1 MELKDIRQPRSRF
14 RKVNRVDLVT
24 MSIAREAAL
33 LDLGDRMRTVDDYV
47 DMFDVSRGTVQ
58 KALSRLEN
66 SGAVSIEKRGVLGSF
81 LKDRDRDILWYEAAW
96 DHVTGAG
103 AISRTR
109 RQEALASSVYT
120 AFEEA
125 KVPLSL
131 AYLQGSLRRVQGLL
145 VNQYDF
151 VLASKCAADLI
162 LQQYTGQIEIAITLK
177 PYSYLSGY
185 TIVTR
190 VGGRVE
196 DAKRVGIDSNSPD
209 HAIVTRRVFGDR
221 VEKGEADFVDIH
233 FTKMPTA
240 TAMSYIDAF
249 IFNRD
254 VMDFVLNVP
263 PLDLHEIP
271 FDLDLAELTRA
282 VVLTSTNNYRVDDFL
297 RKILQPDALATIQ
310 REVMEGKRLPIL

>member
-24 MSIAREAAL
+24 MSIAREAVL

-145 VNQYDF
+145 ANQYDF

-162 LQQYTGQIEIAITLK
+162 LQQYTGQIEIAIALK

-190 VGGRVE
+190 VGGGVE

-209 HAIVTRRVFGDR
+209 HAIVTRRVFFQC
-221 VEKGEADFVDIH
+221 VLYIPLADNGLLLLIH
-233 FTKMPTA
+233 PHLEFLLDGGAIHRTEIVHNLIEHDFA
-240 TAMSYIDAF
+240 VAF
-249 IFNRD
+249 
-254 VMDFVLNVP
+254 
-263 PLDLHEIP
+263 PLKLVKCNLLIHSLP
-271 FDLDLAELTRA
+271 FLL
-282 VVLTSTNNYRVDDFL
+282 
-297 RKILQPDALATIQ
+297 
-310 REVMEGKRLPIL
+310 

>member
-1 MELKDIRQPRSRF
+1 MEQKNIRQPRSRF

-24 MSIAREAAL
+24 MSIAREAVL

-145 VNQYDF
+145 ANQYDF

-162 LQQYTGQIEIAITLK
+162 LQQYTGLIEIAITLK

-190 VGGRVE
+190 VGCRVE

-209 HAIVTRRVFGDR
+209 HAIVTKRIFSDR
-221 VEKGEADFVDIH
+221 VEKGETDFIDIH

-240 TAMSYIDAF
+240 TAMGHIDAF
-249 IFNRD
+249 VFNRD
-254 VMDFVLNVP
+254 VMDFVLNIP

-271 FDLDLAELTRA
+271 FELDLAELTRA

-310 REVMEGKRLPIL
+310 SEVMEGKRLPIL